1 VRLNIPPQPLKG
13 VGFFCGRAC
22 SRRCRA
28 GHFCRH
34 ASETLALPARA
45 TLGTRAS
52 RPPCQPREKKPTP
65 LRRQGAP
72 ARVLAR
78 AHQADRVRH
87 IQRAQRL
94 GVAPPAADAQQ
105 PSLRASCR
113 VEPRT
118 HPLQAGNPAR
128 YFGATR
134 GGVGVA
140 GVGVFVEP
148 ACPREAYALSS
159 CARTGRL
166 WGWVSSGHL
175 GWSCP
180 CAGRWCRQGRRSRAG
195 GRARRGGCV
204 GTGAGK
210 QRRGRSRVGSVGRS
224 GWGWSWGRGVGCV
237 RVGDGFACGGDEF
250 SVCEVLV
257 GAVGFG
263 SCGVEGCGADEVL
276 EVVYWVCVV
285 VLPIGLSCPVKFVVC
300 HSRDRDTRW
309 AFCCSRGVWVWGC

>member
-1 VRLNIPPQPLKG
+1 MRLNIPPQPLKG

-105 PSLRASCR
+105 PLLRASCR

-148 ACPREAYALSS
+148 ACPREAYALS
-159 CARTGRL
+159 
-166 WGWVSSGHL
+166 
-175 GWSCP
+175 
-180 CAGRWCRQGRRSRAG
+180 RQGRRSRAG

-237 RVGDGFACGGDEF
+237 RVGDGFACGGDEL

-257 GAVGFG
+257 GVVGFG

-276 EVVYWVCVV
+276 EVV
-285 VLPIGLSCPVKFVVC
+285 
-300 HSRDRDTRW
+300 
-309 AFCCSRGVWVWGC
+309 